1 MFRNYR
7 LELVVDR
14 LVGGIPRH
22 PDIVRRWQETRW
34 PDRPK
39 LKDGDPLTPQEAAD
53 RTIEL
58 LGEQV
63 HEEVAG
69 IWTGFVES
77 EDGGIAIEGRQVKAM
92 FKESAN
98 ILRTMIKVGGKTIPL
113 RARVAERVFVTD
125 SLIAIDGTPNPETGK
140 LPTGTIERP
149 IHVMTAQ
156 GPRTALKR
164 TDYVDKAIVGCDLKV
179 LDDGMITTEIL
190 DQILTHAALNG
201 IGTDRSQGAGMF
213 QYVLTEGERDD

>member
-1 MFRNYR
+1 MFKDYT
-7 LELVVDR
+7 LDLDVER

-22 PDIVRRWQETRW
+22 PEIVRRWQEARW
-34 PDRPK
+34 KEGKPQP
-39 LKDGDPLTPQEAAD
+39 GDPQTPEEAAE

-69 IWTGFVES
+69 IWTGFVEIP
-77 EDGGIAIEGRQVKAM
+77 DGGGLAMEGRQIKAM

-113 RARVAERVFVTD
+113 RARVAERVFVVER
-125 SLIAIDGTPNPETGK
+125 LIPLGVAA
-140 LPTGTIERP
+140 PTGTIERP

-164 TDYVDKAIVGCDLKV
+164 TDYVDHAKVTCHLK
-179 LDDGMITTEIL
+179 LLEDGLITEEIL
-190 DQILTHAALNG
+190 DQILQHASLNG
-201 IGTDRSQGAGMF
+201 IGTDRSQGAGTF
-213 QYVLTEGERDD
+213 TYSLTAS

>member
-1 MFRNYR
+1 MSKTDEMFSTFR
-7 LELVVDR
+7 LEMTIDR

-22 PDIVRRWQETRW
+22 PAIVERWQEARW
-34 PDRPK
+34 KDHAK
-39 LKDGDPLTPQEAAD
+39 LQPGDPTTPEEAAN

-69 IWTGFVES
+69 IWTGFVEHP
-77 EDGGIAIEGRQVKAM
+77 DGGLAIEGRQIKAM

-98 ILRTMIKVGGKTIPL
+98 ILRTMIKVGGKVIPL
-113 RARVAERVFVTD
+113 RARVAERVFVQPNML
-125 SLIAIDGTPNPETGK
+125 SLGVAA
-140 LPTGTIERP
+140 PTGTIERP

-164 TDYVDKAIVGCDLKV
+164 TDYVDGAKIVCELRV
-179 LDDGMITTEIL
+179 LNDGVITEAIL
-190 DQILTHAALNG
+190 DSILTHAALNG
-201 IGTDRSQGAGMF
+201 VGADRSQGQGMF
-213 QYVLTEGERDD
+213 TYTLTPL

>member
-1 MFRNYR
+1 MFSTYR
-7 LELVVDR
+7 LDLNVDR

-22 PDIVRRWQETRW
+22 PEIVRRWQEARW

-39 LKDGDPLTPQEAAD
+39 LIDGDPATPEEAAA
-53 RTIEL
+53 RTVEL

-69 IWTGFVES
+69 IWTGFVEHP
-77 EDGGIAIEGRQVKAM
+77 EGGLAIEGRQIKAM

-98 ILRTMIKVGGKTIPL
+98 ILRTMIKINGKIIPL
-113 RARVAERVFVTD
+113 RARIAERVFVAERLI
-125 SLIAIDGTPNPETGK
+125 SLGLAQ
-140 LPTGTIERP
+140 PTGTIERP

-164 TDYVDKAIVGCDLKV
+164 TDYVDDAKITCHLKV
-179 LDDGMITTEIL
+179 LQDGLITQSIL
-190 DQILTHAALNG
+190 DQILTHASLNG
-201 IGTDRSQGAGMF
+201 VGTDRSQGAGTF
-213 QYVLTEGERDD
+213 AYVLTPEPEA